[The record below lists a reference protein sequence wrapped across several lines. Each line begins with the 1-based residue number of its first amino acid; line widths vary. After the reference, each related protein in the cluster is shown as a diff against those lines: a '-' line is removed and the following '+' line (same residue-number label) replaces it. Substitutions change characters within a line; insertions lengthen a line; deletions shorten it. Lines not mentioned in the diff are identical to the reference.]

1 MSPNVK
7 TLLRI
12 AVSLL
17 VIGAVLTQVDTDEL
31 VATWAAAD
39 PAWGVAALMLFVAD
53 EVVVSLLWHRMLAA
67 RGASISRFDT
77 IRFVVGSGFL
87 GLIFPT
93 SQGAD
98 VVKIAGLSRYL
109 SNVTEAFTSLT
120 LLRVVGHLILYT
132 IAALVA
138 LFFASSLPD
147 DPVIRIARWVAV
159 ALPVGIVAV
168 MGAMALLTGPI
179 KGLLLRLGRETLFLK
194 LKGGYDALRFYLSH
208 ARVMGTLVLG
218 GLFLQVSKIVLMYWV
233 ALMLDLNVP
242 FAAFAII
249 VPLVNAVALAPVSF
263 GGIGVREGAYTIL
276 FAYAGLS
283 DGQAAGLALGGFL
296 VMMAYNGL
304 AAIFYLTFGMPGK
317 ETPVSDG

>member
-1 MSPNVK
+1 MSPTLK

-17 VIGAVLTQVDTDEL
+17 VIGVVVTQVDTAEL
-31 VATWAAAD
+31 LATWASAD
-39 PAWGVAALMLFVAD
+39 PAWGMAALTLFVAD

-67 RGASISRFDT
+67 RGATISRFDT

-109 SNVTEAFTSLT
+109 ANVTEAFTSLT

-138 LFFASSLPD
+138 FFFGDALPD
-147 DPVIRIARWVAV
+147 DPVIRIARWIAIG
-159 ALPVGIVAV
+159 LPIAIVAV
-168 MGAMALLTGPI
+168 MGATALMTGPI
-179 KGLLLRLGRETLFLK
+179 KGLLLRLGREGLFLK
-194 LKGGYDALRFYLSH
+194 LKGVYDALRFYLAH
-208 ARVMGTLVLG
+208 TGVMTALVAG

-233 ALMLDLNVP
+233 ALMLGLDVP
-242 FAAFAII
+242 FTAFAII

-263 GGIGVREGAYTIL
+263 GGIGVREGAYTLL
-276 FAYAGLS
+276 FSYAGLS

-304 AAIFYLTFGMPGK
+304 AAIFYLVFGMPGG
-317 ETPVSDG
+317 ESATEG

>member
-1 MSPNVK
+1 MNPNVK

-17 VIGAVLTQVDTDEL
+17 VIGVVVVGVDTDEL
-31 VATWAAAD
+31 IATWAAAD
-39 PAWGVAALMLFVAD
+39 LLWGLAALTLFVAD
-53 EVVVSLLWHRMLAA
+53 ELVVSLLWHRMLAA

-98 VVKIAGLSRYL
+98 VVKVAGLSRYL
-109 SNVTEAFTSLT
+109 ANVTEAFTSLT

-138 LFFASSLPD
+138 LFFADALPD
-147 DPVIRIARWVAV
+147 DPVTRTARWIAI
-159 ALPVGIVAV
+159 ALPLVIVAT
-168 MGAMALLTGPI
+168 MGVTALMTGPI
-179 KGLLLRLGRETLFLK
+179 KGLLYRLGREGLFLK
-194 LKGGYDALRFYLSH
+194 LKGVYDALRFYLRH
-208 ARVMGTLVLG
+208 TGVMTALVAG

-233 ALMLDLNVP
+233 ALMLGLDVP
-242 FAAFAII
+242 FTAFAII
-249 VPLVNAVALAPVSF
+249 VPLVNAVALAPISF

-276 FAYAGLS
+276 FSYAGLS

-296 VMMAYNGL
+296 VMMSYNAL
-304 AAIFYLTFGMPGK
+304 AAIFYLTFGIPGARNHDS
-317 ETPVSDG
+317 PR